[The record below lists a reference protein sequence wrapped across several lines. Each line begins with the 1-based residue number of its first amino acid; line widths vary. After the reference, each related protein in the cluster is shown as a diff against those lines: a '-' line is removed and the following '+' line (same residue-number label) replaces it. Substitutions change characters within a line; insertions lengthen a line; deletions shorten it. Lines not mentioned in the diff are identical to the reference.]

1 MEYLTGYAIKPY
13 VTDPNGE
20 VIFTDGTNNEI
31 RANQIQC
38 EAYGYTYDPV
48 TGTCRSFQYN
58 TRLNRDISN
67 INNKNNGPG
76 NTTQLGSNTI
86 QVNGTNNTTRG
97 FNNNCFINGSNNEI
111 ANGVSNATVLGVG
124 GKADRDGELVLGGG
138 LNEVP
143 VGGESLVVTE
153 SDRKVSIVNLAGAT
167 GDNAPALLRV
177 NGMAAF
183 DYINVKNNSIV
194 GFEIYITRLET
205 EGSAATPGN
214 YSYRN
219 IKGVVQI
226 DDSYNMA
233 FIVGFTRNIGK
244 IGVNGTA
251 VMVDSTYGGVP
262 SISIQVTDRN
272 NVTNIWSA
280 TVTLH
285 ELISTGKTF

>member
-111 ANGVSNATVLGVG
+111 ANGVSNATVVG
-124 GKADRDGELVLGGG
+124 TLAEATATNSIVLGG
-138 LNEVP
+138 N
-143 VGGESLVVTE
+143 
-153 SDRKVSIVNLAGAT
+153 AT
-167 GDNAPALLRV
+167 GDTLGERQSMTLMFGTTTTTNAGLEDSYL
-177 NGMAAF
+177 N
-183 DYINVKNNSIV
+183 NVV
-194 GFEIYITRLET
+194 GSFFEIPVNTIISFRTET
-205 EGSAATPGN
+205 IAIRIGGSAGAGAVGDYKFWIEEGGAV
-214 YSYRN
+214 YS
-219 IKGVVQI
+219 KGGGILVNKTRTTVV
-226 DDSYNMA
+226 N
-233 FIVGFTRNIGK
+233 
-244 IGVNGTA
+244 NGT
-251 VMVDSTYGGVP
+251 VGVP
-262 SISIQVTDRN
+262 DVTGSGTVFSQKVTGSN
-272 NVTNIWSA
+272 NKIIEWVTTMRI
-280 TVTLH
+280 TQLKVPVD
-285 ELISTGKTF
+285 IP